1 MAKLKEIEFFKN
13 EYGKLQYGPGEIKL
27 FRDEWEK
34 LGYNNPKLVQR
45 RLDKEYVCQVINTIL
60 RKYAEYRSE
69 HEYAG
74 LSEPD
79 KIIFDWH
86 YAFFNKY
93 EESWL
98 YRMVP
103 AAYLGKSPAQLA
115 LHPKVMNEVKTQY
128 TVFSVV
134 LGSADDFVAYWY
146 DNREHTNTVFNDLL
160 AEGYKHYSIYG
171 HDSTPM
177 NPQIKRI

>member
-1 MAKLKEIEFFKN
+1 M
-13 EYGKLQYGPGEIKL
+13 
-27 FRDEWEK
+27 
-34 LGYNNPKLVQR
+34 
-45 RLDKEYVCQVINTIL
+45 INTIL

-93 EESWL
+93 
-98 YRMVP
+98 
-103 AAYLGKSPAQLA
+103 AQLA

>member
-1 MAKLKEIEFFKN
+1 M
-13 EYGKLQYGPGEIKL
+13 
-27 FRDEWEK
+27 
-34 LGYNNPKLVQR
+34 
-45 RLDKEYVCQVINTIL
+45 INTIL

-146 DNREHTNTVFNDLL
+146 DK
-160 AEGYKHYSIYG
+160 YKHYSIYG